1 LKPLSAKLT
10 SLVARAFEAA
20 GVDPSYGE
28 VVVSAR
34 PDLGQFQC
42 NGALAAAKATRANPR
57 QLAEKVV
64 QHLELPRV
72 FRDVS
77 LAGPG
82 FLNLTLTDAYL
93 AAHVGEMEAD
103 PRLGCPAVPR
113 ALRIVLD
120 YGGPNIA
127 KPMHVGHLRA
137 AIIGESLK
145 RLARF
150 LGHHV
155 VGDVHLGDWGL
166 QMGMVIAELARR
178 QPDLPYFDPES
189 CGPFPPES
197 PVTSGELEELYPTA
211 SQRAKDDPDF
221 AEKARQATFEL
232 QQGRPGYRALWRH
245 LVDVSVAELQADYG
259 RLGVAFDLWLGE
271 SDAQARIPGL
281 VERLRREGHARE
293 SEGALVVDVAEPGDA
308 KEIPPLLL
316 LKSDGAALYG
326 TTDLATLDQRVEEL
340 GAELVLYVVDKRQA
354 DHFVQVFR
362 AARKA
367 GIVPPGVGLEHI
379 GFGTMNGP
387 DGRPFKTRAGG
398 VMKLR
403 DLLDLVTDKARERI
417 REAGVARDYPP
428 DEVERI
434 AHRVGVATLKY
445 ADLSNHRAK
454 DYVFD
459 LDRFS
464 AFEGRTGPY
473 LLYTAVRTRSI
484 LRKAAEAGL
493 APGPLLP
500 PGGDAERGVML
511 VASRLPDVLA
521 AAFEHRAPNILC
533 EYAYE
538 LATAFTRFY
547 QEHHILSEADA
558 ARQASWLGLC
568 DLTVRI
574 LLQVLDLLGI
584 GVPERM

>member
-1 LKPLSAKLT
+1 MQPLRDRLS
-10 SLVARAFEAA
+10 SLVADAFRAA
-20 GVDPSYGE
+20 GLDPSYGE

-42 NGALAAAKATRANPR
+42 NGALPAAKASKANPR
-57 QLAEKVV
+57 QVAQGVV
-64 QHLELPRV
+64 ERLGHPEV

-82 FLNLTLTDAYL
+82 FINLTLTDAYL
-93 AAHVGEMEAD
+93 ASHVREMAAD
-103 PRLGCPAVPR
+103 PRLGCGPVARPQ
-113 ALRIVLD
+113 RIVLD
-120 YGGPNIA
+120 YGGPNVA

-150 LGHHV
+150 LGYDV

-178 QPDLPYFDPES
+178 LPGLPYFDPAIP
-189 CGPFPPES
+189 GPFPSEA
-197 PVTSGELEELYPTA
+197 PVTAGELEEIYPTA
-211 SQRAKDDPDF
+211 SQRAKTDPGF
-221 AEKARQATFEL
+221 AEEARRATFEL

-245 LVDVSVAELQADYG
+245 LVDVSVAELRADYR
-259 RLGVAFDLWLGE
+259 RLEVDFDLWLGE
-271 SDAQARIPGL
+271 SDAQPWIPPL
-281 VERLRREGHARE
+281 VERLRAGGHSRQ
-293 SEGALVVDVAEPGDA
+293 SEGAEVVDVAEPGDA
-308 KEIPPLLL
+308 KELPPLLL

-326 TTDLATLDQRVEEL
+326 TTDLATLDQRVKEL
-340 GAELVLYVVDKRQA
+340 RAELVLYVVDKRQA
-354 DHFVQVFR
+354 DHFAQVFR
-362 AARKA
+362 AARKTGVA
-367 GIVPPGVGLEHI
+367 PGGVGLEHI

-387 DGRPFKTRAGG
+387 DGRPFKTREGG
-398 VMKLR
+398 VMRLR
-403 DLLDLVTDKARERI
+403 DLLDLVTEKARERI

-428 DEVERI
+428 EEAERI
-434 AHRVGVATLKY
+434 ARLVGVATLKY

-459 LDRFS
+459 LERFS

-484 LRKAAEAGL
+484 LRKAAEAAL
-493 APGPLLP
+493 PPGALLP
-500 PGGDAERGVML
+500 PDDDVERSVL
-511 VASRLPDVLA
+511 LTVARFPDVLT
-521 AAFEHRAPNILC
+521 AAFENRAPNILC
-533 EYAYE
+533 DYTYE

-547 QEHHILSEADA
+547 QEHHILSHPDR

-568 DLTVRI
+568 DLTVRM
-574 LLQVLDLLGI
+574 LLQVLELLGI